1 MKIFSI
7 NERVKNADHGVI
19 DRLSKGKKNTF
30 IRYPLLFSLLA
41 AFGLV
46 ITNDGIQGLIT
57 KVSWLNRNPII
68 TLIVGM
74 IILLFTGTLYKK
86 L

>member
-1 MKIFSI
+1 MSIFRPFKVKDLKVTDTFSKQK
-7 NERVKNADHGVI
+7 KNAF
-19 DRLSKGKKNTF
+19 N
-30 IRYPLLFSLLA
+30 RYPLLFALLA

-46 ITNDGIQGLIT
+46 ITNDGIQALIT
-57 KVSWLNRNPII
+57 KVGWLNRNPII
-68 TLIVGM
+68 TLIIGL